1 MSSLSASTKLV
12 ASLRELSKEMEDS
25 RVVKKILRV
34 VPKKS
39 DRSRWRLRCSRIST
53 PCSWRVSLV
62 VGRLRVA
69 ETANVED
76 VANGIERLLLT
87 EG

>member
-39 DRSRWRLRCSRIST
+39 
-53 PCSWRVSLV
+53 
-62 VGRLRVA
+62 
-69 ETANVED
+69 
-76 VANGIERLLLT
+76 
-87 EG
+87 

>member
-1 MSSLSASTKLV
+1 MSSLFASTKLV

-39 DRSRWRLRCSRIST
+39 WQVAVAIEMLTDLNT
-53 PCSWRVSLV
+53 MFVEGL

-69 ETANVED
+69 EAANVED